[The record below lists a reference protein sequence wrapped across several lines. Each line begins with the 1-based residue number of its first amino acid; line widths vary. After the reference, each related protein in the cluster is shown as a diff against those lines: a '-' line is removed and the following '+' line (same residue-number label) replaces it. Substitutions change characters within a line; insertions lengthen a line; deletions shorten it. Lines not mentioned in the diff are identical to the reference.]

1 VRPGMPIVR
10 TLPNGTW
17 FMVYEVCNLDPVR
30 PCAIYYRTSPDGYDY
45 GDPLSPGV
53 QIKTTR
59 SRYLRHTPNLT
70 WSPGPG
76 PNGTILLASEMLVEE
91 NGDIAPENGNTIV
104 ANDNLGQGDWY
115 EITSPVKVDG
125 VDNSGC
131 KNFSPALLPTSD
143 GQVLEM
149 ATDYFAENDC
159 RSYYATGP
167 LTPR

>member
-1 VRPGMPIVR
+1 MRRDRRRSARIWLHACQGNAGDRFYVDGTTEFLFPKIYDFKVDQIHIALAHPLRAGDLEFFQKYPPPP
-10 TLPNGTW
+10 TLP
-17 FMVYEVCNLDPVR
+17 DPPLV
-30 PCAIYYRTSPDGYDY
+30 
-45 GDPLSPGV
+45 DPANFDL
-53 QIKTTR
+53 
-59 SRYLRHTPNLT
+59 
-70 WSPGPG
+70 
-76 PNGTILLASEMLVEE
+76 EMLVEE

-131 KNFSPALLPTSD
+131 KNFSPALLPTGD